1 MDQQPHALVTGA
13 SSGIGATIVE
23 RLLRDGWRVTGISR
37 RPGTVAH
44 PAFEHLSLDLNDVD
58 SIAGAVADIAPT
70 ALIHAAGQLKVGS
83 LGSLDHDEGAAM
95 WRLHVDVAERLADAL
110 APRLPQGGRIVFI
123 GSRTASG
130 AAGRGQYAATKAA
143 LVALAR
149 SWASELASRGITVN
163 VVAPAATETPMLKD
177 LTRANVAPKLP
188 PIGRFIQPKEV
199 AAAVAFLLSAD
210 AAAIT
215 GQQLVIC
222 GGSSL

>member
-1 MDQQPHALVTGA
+1 MDKRHALVTGA
-13 SSGIGATIVE
+13 SSGIGAAIVE

-37 RPGTVAH
+37 RSGTFDH
-44 PAFEHLSLDLNDVD
+44 PAFAHLSLDLADVD
-58 SIAGAVADIAPT
+58 AIKAAVADLAPT
-70 ALIHAAGQLKVGS
+70 TLVHAAGQLKVGA
-83 LGSLDHDEGAAM
+83 LGSLSHDDGAAM
-95 WRLHVDVAERLADAL
+95 WRLHVDVAMRLADAL
-110 APRLPQGGRIVFI
+110 APRLPQGGRIIFI

-149 SWASELASRGITVN
+149 SWASELAPRGITVN
-163 VVAPAATETPMLKD
+163 VVAPAATETPMLND
-177 LTRANVAPKLP
+177 PTRANVAPKLP
-188 PIGRFIQPKEV
+188 PIGRFIRPDEV
-199 AAAVAFLLSAD
+199 AAAVAFLLSGE

>member
-1 MDQQPHALVTGA
+1 MDKRHALVTGA
-13 SSGIGATIVE
+13 SSGIGAAIVE

-37 RPGTVAH
+37 RPVTFDH
-44 PAFEHLSLDLNDVD
+44 PAFDHLPLDLNNVD
-58 SIAGAVADIAPT
+58 TLGSAVAAIAPT
-70 ALIHAAGQLKVGS
+70 ALVHAAGLLKVAP
-83 LGSLDHDEGAAM
+83 LGSLSHDDGAAM

-110 APRLPQGGRIVFI
+110 APRLPKGGRIVFI

-149 SWASELASRGITVN
+149 SWASELAPRGITVN
-163 VVAPAATETPMLKD
+163 VVAPAATETPMLQD
-177 LTRANVAPKLP
+177 PTRANVAPKLP
-188 PIGRFIQPKEV
+188 PIGRFIRPEEV
-199 AAAVAFLLSAD
+199 AAAVAFLLSGD
-210 AAAIT
+210 AGAIT